1 MNVGRALS
9 VRSLRYAAAIAAL
22 LTCAV
27 PARAADPSWADP
39 ALLDAAKKEGSLV
52 IYSSI
57 NEEEGLPIW
66 KRFEELTGIKIDYV
80 RGSDSQLIARM
91 AIESRANKPAWDLV
105 LITAAHKLPPA
116 MLAQIEPGE
125 AKHLFEAARD
135 PGRRW
140 YGFSAN

>member
-22 LTCAV
+22 FMCGAS
-27 PARAADPSWADP
+27 ARAAESGASPAWADP

-105 LITAAHKLPPA
+105 LI
-116 MLAQIEPGE
+116 
-125 AKHLFEAARD
+125 
-135 PGRRW
+135 
-140 YGFSAN
+140 